1 MSEAGRQVALLRGI
15 NVGGKNKLPMKELA
29 AMFTE
34 AGCQDVRTYLQS
46 GNVVFQATNTLASRA
61 PSLVTGAISKRF
73 GFDVPILTR
82 TASEISEV
90 VSSHPFLQR
99 EPALERPSATQPLHV
114 VFLARRPTANR
125 IAALEPERSPP
136 DRFLVRGREIFL
148 CCPKGLARTRLTNAY
163 FDSKLA
169 TTTTVR
175 SWKTVLQLLEWTTGA

>member
-46 GNVVFQATNTLASRA
+46 GNVVFQATRALARRV
-61 PSLVTGAISKRF
+61 PSIVTGAISEHF
-73 GFDVPILTR
+73 GFNVPILTR

-90 VSSHPFLQR
+90 VSSNPFLQA
-99 EPALERPSATQPLHV
+99 EPALERPSAIQPLHV
-114 VFLARRPTANR
+114 VFLGRRPTANR
-125 IAALEPERSPP
+125 VAALEPERSPP
-136 DRFLVRGREIFL
+136 DRFLVRGGEIFL
-148 CCPKGLARTRLTNAY
+148 FCPKGLARTRLTNAY
-163 FDSKLA
+163 FDSKLG

-175 SWKTVLQLLEWTTGA
+175 SWKTVLQLLEWTRSA